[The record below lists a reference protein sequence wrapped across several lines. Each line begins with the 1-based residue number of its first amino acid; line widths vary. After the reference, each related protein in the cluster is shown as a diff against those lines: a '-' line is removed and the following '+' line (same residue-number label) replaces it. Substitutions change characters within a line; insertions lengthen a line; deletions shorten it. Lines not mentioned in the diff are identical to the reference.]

1 LPVLERYVGERLEL
15 VRLSN
20 DTPWEVLHEAMLAT
34 VRQVAADWVLF
45 LDADE
50 FWLPATGALR
60 DCVLLEDHDVI
71 TVNRFN
77 VALTQVGPAMSMPP
91 VPAVYDGIH
100 LYVRRIHDLRSHVDA
115 EVPTP
120 WIRGAPLPKVMA
132 RTGVLDAVM
141 MGGHDV
147 AASPGRKIRRGT
159 ATDLVIA
166 HVPYSGLPRFR
177 RRVANITDFLTRN
190 PTYFR
195 DGEGWHWKRLRDLA
209 AHDRETEEYE
219 RQVTD
224 MREIEELTASDSI
237 RTAAQVL
244 GLD

>member
-1 LPVLERYVGERLEL
+1 
-15 VRLSN
+15 
-20 DTPWEVLHEAMLAT
+20 
-34 VRQVAADWVLF
+34 
-45 LDADE
+45 
-50 FWLPATGALR
+50 
-60 DCVLLEDHDVI
+60 
-71 TVNRFN
+71 
-77 VALTQVGPAMSMPP
+77 
-91 VPAVYDGIH
+91 
-100 LYVRRIHDLRSHVDA
+100 
-115 EVPTP
+115 
-120 WIRGAPLPKVMA
+120 
-132 RTGVLDAVM
+132 
-141 MGGHDV
+141 V